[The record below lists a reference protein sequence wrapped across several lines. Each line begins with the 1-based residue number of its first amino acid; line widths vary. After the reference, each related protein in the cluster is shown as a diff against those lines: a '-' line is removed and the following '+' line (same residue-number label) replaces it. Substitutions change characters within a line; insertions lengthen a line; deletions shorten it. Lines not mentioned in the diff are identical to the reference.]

1 MGENDFNKMNI
12 LEWGVGMMIKGTEL
26 EKRCYVIKG
35 WRDIIYNGANIAA
48 DFNRRQEQK
57 KKKKKTN
64 ATQHVKS

>member
-48 DFNRRQEQK
+48 DFNRR
-57 KKKKKTN
+57 
-64 ATQHVKS
+64 